1 MFMHDPTATLRQIAE
16 RIRPGGIVAFH
27 EWDARVTTALA
38 MNQPVLAR
46 LQGLFVRTFERS
58 GARLAGAE
66 LYSRML
72 EIDLEPDPS
81 PLAEIAIHMGNGEVA
96 HPRWKLFARSMLPKI
111 VEYGLATE
119 KEVLDILEQLRDEL
133 VKPHG
138 FAPLSWLMI
147 GQWARKPRIA
157 VQSSRGE

>member
-1 MFMHDPTATLRQIAE
+1 VLMFMHDPTATLRQIAE

-46 LQGLFVRTFERS
+46 LQGLFVRKFERS

-81 PLAEIAIHMGNGEVA
+81 HSLKSRFTWAMVRLHTLAGSSSREVCSQRLSSTA
-96 HPRWKLFARSMLPKI
+96 SLPRKRSWTFWSSC
-111 VEYGLATE
+111 AT
-119 KEVLDILEQLRDEL
+119 
-133 VKPHG
+133 
-138 FAPLSWLMI
+138 SWLSLTVLLPCH
-147 GQWARKPRIA
+147 G
-157 VQSSRGE
+157 